1 MFRPVD
7 ALLSRLRESGARILW
22 LLHVNA
28 DPDCVGSA
36 FALREAFGGTVAQ
49 TQGMNRAGERLA
61 KQLSFS
67 PEPIAHPQNFS
78 LHVAVDAGSRSS
90 LGPLA
95 DLPVCLVDH
104 HRYGDLHDAAPVAAW
119 DPARASCAEV
129 ALALLDRAGVA
140 PSPLAARA
148 LLTGLV
154 TDTARFR
161 HADAEALR
169 AAARLVELSG
179 MRIEDVYASLSDEEE
194 EDADTRDARLAT
206 LRAAQR
212 AEVVEMHGFLVATSR
227 VGSYDAL
234 AAAALVRS
242 GADVAVVA
250 IERGELARMSLR
262 ASPRARGL
270 HLGELAN
277 AVGRASGWSA
287 GGHEGAAGMRGAP
300 PLAPVRERLLAG
312 LKTRLEAL

>member
-1 MFRPVD
+1 MD
-7 ALLSRLRESGARILW
+7 ALLSRLREPGARILW

-36 FALREAFGGTVAQ
+36 FALREAFGGVVAQ

-61 KQLSFS
+61 RQLAFE

-78 LHVAVDAGSRSS
+78 LHVAVDTGSRSS

-104 HRYGDLHDAAPVAAW
+104 HRYGDLHERAPAAAW

-129 ALALLDRAGVA
+129 VLALLERAGVA
-140 PSPLAARA
+140 PSALAARA
-148 LLTGLV
+148 LLTGIV

-161 HADAEALR
+161 HADTHALR
-169 AAARLVELSG
+169 AAARLVELAG
-179 MRIEDVYASLSDEEE
+179 MRIEDVYASLSDDE
-194 EDADTRDARLAT
+194 EDVDTRDARLAT

-212 AEVVEMHGFLVATSR
+212 AEIVEMDGFLVATSH

-234 AAAALVRS
+234 AANALVRS

-250 IERGELARMSLR
+250 IERGDLARMSLR
-262 ASPRARGL
+262 ASARVRGL
-270 HLGELAN
+270 HLGELVN
-277 AVGRASGWSA
+277 AVGRAAGWSA

-300 PLAPVRERLLAG
+300 PVGPVRERLLAE
-312 LKTRLEAL
+312 LKVRLEAL